1 MAGRLLI
8 LGAGGHGRAVADLA
22 VECGW
27 SVAGFTDRSPGPGV
41 LGEDGDVEDLIRAGK
56 ADAAVVGLGNT
67 ALHRRTELFEL
78 LKKAGATIPTLVHP
92 RASVSRTCRI
102 GDGTVVVPGVVLG
115 AAVEVGDNVV
125 LYSNAVAEHD
135 CRIAAHAYLSP
146 GAILTGAV
154 ILEEGAFVGAGAV
167 LFPGI
172 TVGARAM
179 VAAGAVVTNRV
190 EAGATVL
197 GSPARP
203 VAPKGGA

>member
-1 MAGRLLI
+1 MRLLI

-27 SVAGFTDRSPGPGV
+27 SVVGFTDRSPGPGV
-41 LGEDGDVEDLIRAGK
+41 LGADADVQTLIRAGK

-67 ALHRRTELFEL
+67 ALHRRIELFEL

-92 RASVSRTCRI
+92 RACVSRTCRI
-102 GDGTVVVPGVVLG
+102 GDGTVVFPGVVLG
-115 AAVEVGDNVV
+115 AAVEICENVV

-135 CRIAAHAYLSP
+135 CRIAAHAYVSP

-154 ILEEGAFVGAGAV
+154 TLEESAFVGAGAV

-172 TVGARAM
+172 TVGVRGT
-179 VAAGAVVTNRV
+179 VAAGAVVTNSV

-197 GSPARP
+197 GSPARQI
-203 VAPKGGA
+203 APKASA

>member
-1 MAGRLLI
+1 VGRRLLI

-27 SVAGFTDRSPGPGV
+27 SVAGFTDRTRGPGV
-41 LGEDGDVEDLIRAGK
+41 LGEDDDIKGLIRAGK

-67 ALHRRTELFEL
+67 ALARRSELFDL
-78 LKKAGATIPTLVHP
+78 LKDAGATIPTLVHP

-102 GDGTVVVPGVVLG
+102 GVGTVVFPGVVLG
-115 AAVEVGDNVV
+115 AAVDVGDNVV

-146 GAILTGAV
+146 GVILTGAV
-154 ILEEGAFVGAGAV
+154 TIEESTFIGAGAV

-172 TVGARAM
+172 TVGAQAV
-179 VAAGAVVTNRV
+179 VAAGAVVTGGV
-190 EAGATVL
+190 QAGATVL

-203 VAPKGGA
+203 VVPARGA